1 MADSKAATAAA
12 PSKDAPGA
20 PKGKDAAAAAPAKA
34 AVAAPGKK
42 KNSKP
47 ILLIA
52 GGLLLLLVA
61 TGAAAYFLFLGKPDG
76 PEPATAQAGKDKGAK
91 GKEAGKGKEKDKKE
105 EAKKP
110 YFVEFETFTVNLK
123 DPEKFLQIKLTFQVK
138 DVEAAETVKERMPI
152 VRSAVIPVLSAQDP
166 ADLMAKEGK
175 EKLSNEVVVAAN
187 KAVAGTPAD
196 ESIDAVLIT
205 HMLIQ

>member
-1 MADSKAATAAA
+1 MADIRAAAAAA
-12 PSKDAPGA
+12 PVKDAPGA
-20 PKGKDAAAAAPAKA
+20 LRGREAAPPAGKAAPAASAPAKKKSRKPIFLIAGVLLLLAAAAAGAYLFMGPSAEPTATPDA
-34 AVAAPGKK
+34 AS
-42 KNSKP
+42 KN
-47 ILLIA
+47 
-52 GGLLLLLVA
+52 
-61 TGAAAYFLFLGKPDG
+61 
-76 PEPATAQAGKDKGAK
+76 KGD
-91 GKEAGKGKEKDKKE
+91 KGKEKGKEKKE

-138 DVEAAETVKERMPI
+138 NVEAAETIKELMPI

-166 ADLMAKEGK
+166 TDLMAKEGK
-175 EKLSNEVVVAAN
+175 EKLSAEVVAAAN
-187 KAVAGTPAD
+187 KSVAGTAAN

>member
-1 MADSKAATAAA
+1 MADSRA
-12 PSKDAPGA
+12 
-20 PKGKDAAAAAPAKA
+20 AAAAAPARD
-34 AVAAPGKK
+34 APGAVRGKDAPAAAGK
-42 KNSKP
+42 GAPAPATKQRNLKP
-47 ILLIA
+47 LIIGA
-52 GGLLLLLVA
+52 IALLLLA
-61 TGAAAYFLFLGKPDG
+61 GGGGAAYYLLGKPNT
-76 PEPATAQAGKDKGAK
+76 PEAATAHNGKDKTEKA
-91 GKEAGKGKEKDKKE
+91 KDKDAKD

-138 DVEAAETVKERMPI
+138 SVEAAEAIKERMPI

-175 EKLSNEVVVAAN
+175 EKLSSELVVAAN
-187 KAVAGTPAD
+187 KSVADTAAAD
-196 ESIDAVLIT
+196 SIDAVLIT